1 MIFKK
6 RKQPEK
12 KKETKLVHPL
22 KKAFM
27 DKSLANTQNIIAKIE
42 EKRKELFEIGRVK
55 EGKEEEVNEKISKIV
70 DYMNRVN
77 WDKIID
83 DTLSNSCFQD
93 VDGNFTKRV
102 DEKTAKFLLQLTWD
116 GVREDVNGMIDDILI
131 LVYPRE

>member
-12 KKETKLVHPL
+12 KKAVHPL
-22 KKAFM
+22 KKAFI

-55 EGKEEEVNEKISKIV
+55 EGKEEEVNDKISKIV
-70 DYMNRVN
+70 DYMNGIN

-83 DTLSNSCFQD
+83 NTLSNACFQD
-93 VDGNFTKRV
+93 IDGNFTKRV

-116 GVREDVNGMIDDILI
+116 GVREDVNGMIDGILI

>member
-83 DTLSNSCFQD
+83 DTLFNSCFQD
-93 VDGNFTKRV
+93 INGDFTKRV

-116 GVREDVNGMIDDILI
+116 SVREDVNGMIDDILI